1 MAIKYLEAE
10 KLRLETRKKLT
21 ATPENWMQFLRTA
34 SNTYKYSYSDQLM
47 IAAQFPNATAVGCS
61 FCVQRPIHTS
71 TAIPISL

>member
-34 SNTYKYSYSDQLM
+34 SNTYKYSYSDLRTQQPLLLSM
-47 IAAQFPNATAVGCS
+47 CGLTVSAGK
-61 FCVQRPIHTS
+61 
-71 TAIPISL
+71 

>member
-34 SNTYKYSYSDQLM
+34 SNTYKYSYSSVDDCRTVSERNSRCT
-47 IAAQFPNATAVGCS
+47 FR
-61 FCVQRPIHTS
+61 CVV
-71 TAIPISL
+71 